1 MGKYRMNP
9 KDGSSFGEQLS
20 GAVSRGVSE
29 ELRKFGDRK
38 KVEYLDRSKLRDLC
52 LKWAKKIPS
61 TDIKDIES
69 RLGNKDEGVVKSV
82 VFEVIVGRCLQEI
95 GFSVRGPD
103 QRRDL
108 IKLQTI
114 SSDMENSL
122 HWLRRLLFAQRNCA
136 MTQSIGNR
144 WSISRLLFPASRAR
158 SSLLMFP
165 AEDGS
170 RPSHPPKKLLINL
183 VEGLLKSG
191 CDYKALRKKLENGE
205 LTEKPYTVLQI
216 EQWRLIV
223 ELSPKPPSSWEKD
236 PTPVLGI
243 GPATSGVVS
252 GSDAILRSIRKKHK
266 RYREEGA
273 PLIIAVCPFN
283 WVELEDIEED
293 LFQDI
298 ISFSGNPASL
308 VNYGFW
314 GDLYNPRNKSVLAVW
329 IFRLESLFRTVNL
342 DGVRRLGVA
351 QTSAGRPCPSC
362 RVGSKGYRIPTENG
376 WDPILG
382 DGLSLFSTSVSSQ
395 DSRGANPS
403 IYMVILPSMDGIKR
417 RRARHL

>member
-1 MGKYRMNP
+1 MNP

-69 RLGNKDEGVVKSV
+69 RLGNRDEGVVKSV
-82 VFEVIVGRCLQEI
+82 VFEVIVGRCLQEL
-95 GFSVRGPD
+95 GFSV
-103 QRRDL
+103 
-108 IKLQTI
+108 
-114 SSDMENSL
+114 
-122 HWLRRLLFAQRNCA
+122 
-136 MTQSIGNR
+136 
-144 WSISRLLFPASRAR
+144 
-158 SSLLMFP
+158 
-165 AEDGS
+165 S
-170 RPSHPPKKLLINL
+170 RPEKGSDKTPDYIVRYGEFSALVEATTVCPRELCNDPEYRKQMDYIQTSLSRVKSNKFFAHVSCRGRFPSFTPPKNLLINL

-273 PLIIAVCPFN
+273 PLIIALCPFN

-308 VNYGFW
+308 VNYRFW
-314 GDLYNPRNKSVLAVW
+314 GDSHNPRNKSILAVW
-329 IFRLESLFRTVNL
+329 IFRPDSLFLSEFGPMSKVFYHPWCLLEYGSFRILTSSFH
-342 DGVRRLGVA
+342 RL
-351 QTSAGRPCPSC
+351 
-362 RVGSKGYRIPTENG
+362 SKGTGYQR
-376 WDPILG
+376 
-382 DGLSLFSTSVSSQ
+382 
-395 DSRGANPS
+395 
-403 IYMVILPSMDGIKR
+403 
-417 RRARHL
+417 